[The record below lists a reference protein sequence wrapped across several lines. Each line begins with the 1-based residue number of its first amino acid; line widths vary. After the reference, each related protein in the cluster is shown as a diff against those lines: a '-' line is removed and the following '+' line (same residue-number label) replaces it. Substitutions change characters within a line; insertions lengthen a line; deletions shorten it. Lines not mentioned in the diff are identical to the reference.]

1 MKSPAELLTVLC
13 VLNEVNDISCYHIV
27 KTGGVMNRF
36 YLFKV
41 LIFELTKTNLLVGC
55 LWK

>member
-36 YLFKV
+36 YVFKV
-41 LIFELTKTNLLVGC
+41 LILN
-55 LWK
+55 